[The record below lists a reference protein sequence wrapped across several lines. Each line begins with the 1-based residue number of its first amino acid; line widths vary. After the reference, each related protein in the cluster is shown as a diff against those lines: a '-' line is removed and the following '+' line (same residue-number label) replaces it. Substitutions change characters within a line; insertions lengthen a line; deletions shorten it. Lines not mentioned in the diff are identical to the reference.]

1 MAYIGQYNTVMLDN
15 DNFFSVPASVAL
27 AYLHPTRPMSP
38 ALRLTAKKSE
48 NNRKQKLF
56 VAAPCFSF
64 DRFFWLF
71 ADPEMRKRQADTAY
85 FSPILLHGCPLRRK
99 LPFSAS
105 SLRSDAEPKA
115 GSRAVKGVSACRNVR
130 FGRTDGDDQCPVQLQ
145 ASAHQG

>member
-1 MAYIGQYNTVMLDN
+1 MAYIGKYNTVMLDS
-15 DNFFSVPASVAL
+15 DNFFFRTRIRCACVPASNAP
-27 AYLHPTRPMSP
+27 HESSP
-38 ALRLTAKKSE
+38 APNSE
-48 NNRKQKLF
+48 EVRKQQKAKAFRRRSVLLLR
-56 VAAPCFSF
+56 SI
-64 DRFFWLF
+64 FWLF

-115 GSRAVKGVSACRNVR
+115 GSRAVKGVSVCRNVR
-130 FGRTDGDDQCPVQLQ
+130 FRRTDGDDRCPVQLQ